1 MDNKQDR
8 LTYEKKIL
16 IRSEQVDMTRRLRM
30 SELFRIMEEAS
41 IAHTEELG
49 CTRDRTLDRGL
60 LWIITRQQAE
70 IEELPAY
77 DEEITVRSWQGD
89 MMHVFFPRFYEIER
103 AGRVIVRGQAL
114 WMLIDEESRQMV
126 MPEDYDIFIPGR
138 PGSDDMML
146 APVVIP
152 SELREESGAD
162 GNGRAGAGIVIR
174 QDLMIIVQDDTLKF
188 VFGHQLNTEGIAEHI
203 RIAGIVDMAVDIQV
217 GIDRMVLGDEFLALE
232 VTDRSGKVHRDRK
245 ILVVRDELAD
255 IARREH
261 LAGPDIQEEP
271 KGAGFADHLPVFVG
285 KDIVAG
291 EETDPGRG
299 PEGMDGDLL
308 AGDRIAVHAEL
319 AAGEDPD
326 HVVFDQLVP
335 AAAEEHAVHAGG
347 ILHGFEDG
355 ARAPFAG

>member
-1 MDNKQDR
+1 MEEKQAR

-114 WMLIDEESRQMV
+114 WMLIDEENRQMV

-152 SELREESGAD
+152 SELREEESGDD
-162 GNGRAGAGIVIR
+162 GSGRAGAGIVIR
-174 QDLMIIVQDDTLKF
+174 QDLVTRFSQVDINGHMNNTRYFDIIDDALYTMDFASGTEKRVPALVRANYLSELRAGDCFTLTGYAERSSDSATAEGAGTGTALYFEGADGDKVKF
-188 VFGHQLNTEGIAEHI
+188 
-203 RIAGIVDMAVDIQV
+203 RIAY
-217 GIDRMVLGDEFLALE
+217 EF
-232 VTDRSGKVHRDRK
+232 
-245 ILVVRDELAD
+245 
-255 IARREH
+255 
-261 LAGPDIQEEP
+261 
-271 KGAGFADHLPVFVG
+271 
-285 KDIVAG
+285 
-291 EETDPGRG
+291 
-299 PEGMDGDLL
+299 
-308 AGDRIAVHAEL
+308 
-319 AAGEDPD
+319 
-326 HVVFDQLVP
+326 
-335 AAAEEHAVHAGG
+335 
-347 ILHGFEDG
+347 
-355 ARAPFAG
+355 

>member
-1 MDNKQDR
+1 
-8 LTYEKKIL
+8 
-16 IRSEQVDMTRRLRM
+16 MTRKLRM
-30 SELFRIMEEAS
+30 SELFRLMEEAS

-49 CTRDRTLDRGL
+49 CTRDRTLDQGL

-174 QDLMIIVQDDTLKF
+174 QDLVTRFSQVDINGHMNNTRYFDIIDDALYTLHPADSNAESNSGTGTVKAIPRLVRANYLSELRAGDSFALTGYADRGADDAAAGGTELGTTMYFEGADGDKVKF
-188 VFGHQLNTEGIAEHI
+188 
-203 RIAGIVDMAVDIQV
+203 RIAY
-217 GIDRMVLGDEFLALE
+217 EF
-232 VTDRSGKVHRDRK
+232 
-245 ILVVRDELAD
+245 
-255 IARREH
+255 
-261 LAGPDIQEEP
+261 
-271 KGAGFADHLPVFVG
+271 
-285 KDIVAG
+285 
-291 EETDPGRG
+291 
-299 PEGMDGDLL
+299 
-308 AGDRIAVHAEL
+308 
-319 AAGEDPD
+319 
-326 HVVFDQLVP
+326 
-335 AAAEEHAVHAGG
+335 
-347 ILHGFEDG
+347 
-355 ARAPFAG
+355 

>member
-1 MDNKQDR
+1 MENR

-16 IRSEQVDMTRRLRM
+16 IRSEQVDMTRKLRM
-30 SELFRIMEEAS
+30 SELFRLMEEAS
-41 IAHTEELG
+41 IAHTEKLG

-152 SELREESGAD
+152 SELREEESGDD

-174 QDLMIIVQDDTLKF
+174 QDLVTRFSQ
-188 VFGHQLNTEGIAEHI
+188 
-203 RIAGIVDMAVDIQV
+203 VDIN
-217 GIDRMVLGDEFLALE
+217 GHMNNTRYFDIIDDALY
-232 VTDRSGKVHRDRK
+232 TMDFASGTEKRVPA
-245 ILVVRDELAD
+245 LVRANYLSEL
-255 IARREH
+255 R
-261 LAGPDIQEEP
+261 
-271 KGAGFADHLPVFVG
+271 
-285 KDIVAG
+285 
-291 EETDPGRG
+291 
-299 PEGMDGDLL
+299 
-308 AGDRIAVHAEL
+308 AGDCFTL
-319 AAGEDPD
+319 TGYAGRSSDS
-326 HVVFDQLVP
+326 
-335 AAAEEHAVHAGG
+335 AAAEGAGTG
-347 ILHGFEDG
+347 TALYFEGADG
-355 ARAPFAG
+355 DKVKFRIAYEF

>member
-1 MDNKQDR
+1 
-8 LTYEKKIL
+8 
-16 IRSEQVDMTRRLRM
+16 MTRRLRM

-77 DEEITVRSWQGD
+77 DEEIIVRSWQGD

-152 SELREESGAD
+152 SELREEESGDD
-162 GNGRAGAGIVIR
+162 GNVREGAGTVIR
-174 QDLMIIVQDDTLKF
+174 QDLVTRVSQ
-188 VFGHQLNTEGIAEHI
+188 
-203 RIAGIVDMAVDIQV
+203 VDIN
-217 GIDRMVLGDEFLALE
+217 GHMNNTRYFDIIDDALY
-232 VTDRSGKVHRDRK
+232 TMDFASGTEKRVPA
-245 ILVVRDELAD
+245 LVRANYLSEL
-255 IARREH
+255 R
-261 LAGPDIQEEP
+261 
-271 KGAGFADHLPVFVG
+271 
-285 KDIVAG
+285 
-291 EETDPGRG
+291 
-299 PEGMDGDLL
+299 
-308 AGDRIAVHAEL
+308 AGDCFTL
-319 AAGEDPD
+319 TGYAGRSSDS
-326 HVVFDQLVP
+326 
-335 AAAEEHAVHAGG
+335 AAAEGTGTGTA
-347 ILHGFEDG
+347 LYFEGADG
-355 ARAPFAG
+355 DKVKFRIAYEF

>member
-103 AGRVIVRGQAL
+103 AGKVIVRGQAL
-114 WMLIDEESRQMV
+114 WMLIDEESRQMI

-138 PGSDDMML
+138 PGSDDMLL

-152 SELREESGAD
+152 EELKAEESG
-162 GNGRAGAGIVIR
+162 NGSGGGQVIR
-174 QDLMIIVQDDTLKF
+174 QDLVTRFSQ
-188 VFGHQLNTEGIAEHI
+188 
-203 RIAGIVDMAVDIQV
+203 VDIN
-217 GIDRMVLGDEFLALE
+217 GHMNNTRYFDIIDDALY
-232 VTDRSGKVHRDRK
+232 TMGS
-245 ILVVRDELAD
+245 A
-255 IARREH
+255 
-261 LAGPDIQEEP
+261 AGPEKRVPALVKANYLSE
-271 KGAGFADHLPVFVG
+271 L
-285 KDIVAG
+285 
-291 EETDPGRG
+291 R
-299 PEGMDGDLL
+299 
-308 AGDRIAVHAEL
+308 AGDCFTLTGYADRGA
-319 AAGEDPD
+319 DS
-326 HVVFDQLVP
+326 
-335 AAAEEHAVHAGG
+335 AAAEDAKTGTAMY
-347 ILHGFEDG
+347 FEG
-355 ARAPFAG
+355 ADADKVKFRIAYEF

>member
-114 WMLIDEESRQMV
+114 WMLIDEENRQMV

-152 SELREESGAD
+152 SELREEEPGDNGNGREEAGTVIRQNLVTRFSQVDINGHMNNTRYFDIIDDALYTMDFASGTEKRVPALVRANYLSELRAGDCFTLTGYAGRSSDSAAAEGTGTGTALYFEGAD
-162 GNGRAGAGIVIR
+162 GDKV
-174 QDLMIIVQDDTLKF
+174 KF
-188 VFGHQLNTEGIAEHI
+188 
-203 RIAGIVDMAVDIQV
+203 RIAY
-217 GIDRMVLGDEFLALE
+217 EF
-232 VTDRSGKVHRDRK
+232 
-245 ILVVRDELAD
+245 
-255 IARREH
+255 
-261 LAGPDIQEEP
+261 
-271 KGAGFADHLPVFVG
+271 
-285 KDIVAG
+285 
-291 EETDPGRG
+291 
-299 PEGMDGDLL
+299 
-308 AGDRIAVHAEL
+308 
-319 AAGEDPD
+319 
-326 HVVFDQLVP
+326 
-335 AAAEEHAVHAGG
+335 
-347 ILHGFEDG
+347 
-355 ARAPFAG
+355 

>member
-1 MDNKQDR
+1 
-8 LTYEKKIL
+8 
-16 IRSEQVDMTRRLRM
+16 MTRRLRM

-152 SELREESGAD
+152 SELREEEPGD
-162 GNGRAGAGIVIR
+162 NGNGREEAGTVIR
-174 QDLMIIVQDDTLKF
+174 QDLATRFSQ
-188 VFGHQLNTEGIAEHI
+188 
-203 RIAGIVDMAVDIQV
+203 VDIN
-217 GIDRMVLGDEFLALE
+217 GHMNNTRYFDIIDDALY
-232 VTDRSGKVHRDRK
+232 TMDFASGTEKRVPA
-245 ILVVRDELAD
+245 LVRANYLSEL
-255 IARREH
+255 R
-261 LAGPDIQEEP
+261 
-271 KGAGFADHLPVFVG
+271 
-285 KDIVAG
+285 
-291 EETDPGRG
+291 
-299 PEGMDGDLL
+299 
-308 AGDRIAVHAEL
+308 AGDCFTL
-319 AAGEDPD
+319 TGYAGRSSDS
-326 HVVFDQLVP
+326 
-335 AAAEEHAVHAGG
+335 AAAEGAGTG
-347 ILHGFEDG
+347 TALYFEGADG
-355 ARAPFAG
+355 DKVKFRIAYEF

>member
-152 SELREESGAD
+152 SELREGESGNDVNSGAGAGTVIRQNLVTRFSQVDINGHMNNTRYFDIIDDALYTLHPADSNDESNSGTGTVKTIPRLVRANYLSELRAGDCFTLTGYAERSSDSATAEGAGTGTALYFEGAD
-162 GNGRAGAGIVIR
+162 GDKV
-174 QDLMIIVQDDTLKF
+174 KF
-188 VFGHQLNTEGIAEHI
+188 
-203 RIAGIVDMAVDIQV
+203 RIAY
-217 GIDRMVLGDEFLALE
+217 EF
-232 VTDRSGKVHRDRK
+232 
-245 ILVVRDELAD
+245 
-255 IARREH
+255 
-261 LAGPDIQEEP
+261 
-271 KGAGFADHLPVFVG
+271 
-285 KDIVAG
+285 
-291 EETDPGRG
+291 
-299 PEGMDGDLL
+299 
-308 AGDRIAVHAEL
+308 
-319 AAGEDPD
+319 
-326 HVVFDQLVP
+326 
-335 AAAEEHAVHAGG
+335 
-347 ILHGFEDG
+347 
-355 ARAPFAG
+355 